1 MRCSCCNKRL
11 SDYETTLKHAVTGE
25 YLDTCLDCLSDIA
38 HDVPLPVK
46 VRKDLIADMDIHEEV
61 DELTEQ
67 EYNKYS
73 KGNDEE
79 EET

>member
-1 MRCSCCNKRL
+1 M
-11 SDYETTLKHAVTGE
+11 
-25 YLDTCLDCLSDIA
+25 DCLSDIA
-38 HDVPLPVK
+38 HDVPFPVK
-46 VRKDLIADMDIHEEV
+46 ARKDLIADMDIHEDV